1 MIQGIAFQTRART
14 VDHLGREQIADCPTA
29 ISELWKNAFDAYAR
43 TVELNIY
50 AGTEPVAAMVDDG
63 HGMSREEF
71 EKRWL
76 VVGTESKAAR
86 HGTTLADRN
95 GLKLRPRQGQ
105 KGIGRL
111 SCANLG
117 PLLLLVSKRSDNP
130 FVAALMDWRL
140 FENPF
145 LNLSDIRMPVIEF
158 DRPERLFD
166 LLPDLAES
174 LSSNVSG
181 EDDSGRSHRI
191 RAAWADVER
200 ETDSDGHNAALSAE
214 DILTDIEHLCFVP
227 EHLARWPVWT
237 HASDRGTALLIS
249 GLNYDLRV
257 HADRSIADSAAE
269 ASRKRLFE
277 TLSSFVDP
285 FVDPADPAAED
296 ESPDFHY
303 AVRVW
308 SDGSPREIVG
318 SEKQFTRREV
328 DGMEHRIEG
337 QVDENGVFMGN
348 VRAFGEM
355 LPDLCVIHPPTD
367 LRIPDRSNSRVGP
380 FDIYIASMEFI
391 LENTTHPRAE
401 YDRYRDLAGE
411 YSGFMVFRDGL
422 RVLPYGRTDND
433 FFEIEFRRSKSVG
446 REFWNHRQLFGRIAI
461 GRERNPNL
469 KDKAGR
475 EGLLDNHAAKV
486 FKDLVS
492 NVLMQSARLYFGS
505 DSDYRKDL
513 LPEIR
518 KDNRRERAAEARR
531 KLRRRHR
538 TAFRTNLKRVSS
550 ELPPFLREV
559 EDYVDSLEISDAR
572 QLLDAQQ
579 RLEDMRGR
587 IPDFALPGK
596 PRDLGR
602 LEDTYAEY
610 RRRYRA
616 VGEAVASLHEQVA
629 QALED
634 IEPRNAEKLLTDQL
648 SRHDRQLRAR
658 LSAWSGSVEDLLKS
672 EYQRFRAQSQARLK
686 EFQLEAASLLRRL
699 ASRDIRYADASRAL
713 TALKEE
719 KERESHDIYIP
730 YIAAL
735 ESLQDSIDIEHL
747 ATFGMEEVGEMQA
760 ELERLHSLA
769 QLGIAVEILGHDLQA
784 YDDILAA
791 GLRAL
796 PDDVRSG
803 KAGKDIE
810 FAYEGLTDQL
820 RFLSPL
826 RLAGQKIQR
835 WISGGETADYVAG
848 FFGPTLAANK
858 ISFDATHD
866 FRRLRVFDQQSRL
879 FPVFINLLNN
889 SIYWLASGDRID
901 RKVVFDAHGTDAIV
915 SDNGPGVDPDDVERL
930 FSLFFTRKMR
940 GGRGIGLYLCRHNL
954 AAGGHAIRYEPDVE
968 TMPLPGANFVI
979 TFRGAEFNAD

>member
-1 MIQGIAFQTRART
+1 MTDMIRGIAFQTRART

-50 AGTEPVAAMVDDG
+50 AGAEPIAAMVDDG

-86 HGTTLADRN
+86 HGITLADRN

-117 PLLLLVSKRSDNP
+117 PLLLLVSKRCNNP

-145 LNLSDIRMPVIEF
+145 LNLSDIHMPVIEF
-158 DRPERLFD
+158 DRSERLFD

-181 EDDSGRSHRI
+181 EDDSDRSDRI
-191 RAAWADVER
+191 RAAWAEVER
-200 ETDSDGHNAALSAE
+200 ETDFYDHDAAPSAE
-214 DILTDIEHLCFVP
+214 DILADIERLFFAP

-237 HASDRGTALLIS
+237 GASDRGTALLVS

-257 HADRSIADSAAE
+257 QADRSIADSAAD
-269 ASRKRLFE
+269 ATRKRLFE

-285 FVDPADPAAED
+285 FVDRADPAAED

-337 QVDENGVFMGN
+337 RVDESGVFTGN

-355 LPDLCVIHPPTD
+355 LPDRCVIHPPSD
-367 LRIPDRSNSRVGP
+367 LRIPGRSNNRVGP

-422 RVLPYGRTDND
+422 RVLPYGRPDND
-433 FFEIEFRRSKSVG
+433 FFEIESRRSKSAG

-461 GRERNPNL
+461 GRSRNPNL

-475 EGLLDNHAAKV
+475 EGLLDNHAAKT
-486 FKDLVS
+486 FRDLVS
-492 NVLMQSARLYFGS
+492 NVLKQSARLYFGS
-505 DSDYRKDL
+505 DSDYRRDL

-531 KLRRRHR
+531 RLRRRHR
-538 TAFRTNLKRVSS
+538 TAFRANLKRVSS
-550 ELPPFLREV
+550 ELPPFLRDV
-559 EDYVDSLEISDAR
+559 EEYLSSLEISDAR

-587 IPDFALPGK
+587 LPDFALPGK

-616 VGEAVASLHEQVA
+616 VREAVASLHEQVE
-629 QALED
+629 QGLED
-634 IEPRNAEKLLTDQL
+634 IEPTNAEKLLAEQL
-648 SRHDRQLRAR
+648 SRHERQLRAR
-658 LSAWSGSVEDLLKS
+658 LNVWSTSVDALLKS
-672 EYQRFRAQSQARLK
+672 EYQRFRTQSQARLK
-686 EFQLEAASLLRRL
+686 EFQLEAESLLRRL
-699 ASRDIRYADASRAL
+699 ASRDIRYADATRAL

-747 ATFGMEEVGEMQA
+747 ATFGMEEIGEMQV

-796 PDDVRSG
+796 PGDIRAD

-835 WISGGETADYVAG
+835 WISGGEIADYVAG

-858 ISFDATHD
+858 ISFDATDD
-866 FRRLRVFDQQSRL
+866 FRRVRVFDQQSRL

-889 SIYWLASGDRID
+889 SIYWLASGNRTG
-901 RKVVFDAHGTDAIV
+901 RRVVFHAHGTDAIV
-915 SDNGPGVDPDDVERL
+915 SDNGPGVDPDDIERL

-940 GGRGIGLYLCRHNL
+940 GGRGVGLYLCRHNL

-968 TMPLPGANFVI
+968 AMPQPGP
-979 TFRGAEFNAD
+979 TS

>member
-1 MIQGIAFQTRART
+1 MIQGISFQTRART

-29 ISELWKNAFDAYAR
+29 ISELWKNSFDAYAR

-71 EKRWL
+71 ENRWL
-76 VVGTESKAAR
+76 VVGTESKAGRLA
-86 HGTTLADRN
+86 TTPTDRN
-95 GLKLRPRQGQ
+95 GLKPRPRQGQ

-117 PLLLLVSKRSDNP
+117 PLLLLVSKRTDKP

-140 FENPF
+140 FANPF
-145 LNLSDIRMPVIEF
+145 LNLSDIRMPVIEY
-158 DRPERLFD
+158 DRSERIFD

-174 LSSNVSG
+174 LSGNVSG
-181 EDDSGRSHRI
+181 VDDSGRSDRI

-200 ETDSDGHNAALSAE
+200 ETDSDDHDATPTAE
-214 DILTDIEHLCFVP
+214 DILTDIERLSFAP

-237 HASDRGTALLIS
+237 GASDRGTALLIS

-257 HADRSIADSAAE
+257 QADGSIADTAAE
-269 ASRKRLFE
+269 AARRRLFE

-285 FVDPADPAAED
+285 FVDSSTED
-296 ESPDFHY
+296 ESPDFRY

-308 SDGSPREIVG
+308 SDGPRREIVG

-328 DGMEHRIEG
+328 DGMEHCIEG
-337 QVDENGVFMGN
+337 RVDEAGVFTGSA
-348 VRAFGEM
+348 RAFGEM
-355 LPDLCVIHPPTD
+355 LPERCVIHPPSD
-367 LRIPDRSNSRVGP
+367 LKIPIRRNNRVGP
-380 FDIYIASMEFI
+380 FDIYIASMEFDFQ
-391 LENTTHPRAE
+391 NTTHPRAE
-401 YDRYRDLAGE
+401 FDRYRDLARE

-433 FFEIEFRRSKSVG
+433 FFEIESRRSKSAG

-461 GRERNPNL
+461 DRSRNSNL

-475 EGLLDNHAAKV
+475 EGLLDNHAAKT
-486 FKDLVS
+486 FRELVS

-505 DSDYRKDL
+505 DSDYRRDL

-538 TAFRTNLKRVSS
+538 TAFRTNLKRVSK

-559 EDYVDSLEISDAR
+559 EEYLNSLDISDAR
-572 QLLDAQQ
+572 QLLNAQQ
-579 RLEDMRGR
+579 RLEAMRGR
-587 IPDFALPGK
+587 LPDFALPGK
-596 PRDLGR
+596 PRNLGR
-602 LEDTYAEY
+602 LEDTYTDY

-616 VGEAVASLHEQVA
+616 VREAVASLHEQVE
-629 QALED
+629 QALEN
-634 IEPRNAEKLLTDQL
+634 IEPTNAEKLLTAQL
-648 SRHDRQLRAR
+648 SRHERQLRAR
-658 LSAWSGSVEDLLKS
+658 LTAWSTSVDELLKS
-672 EYQRFRAQSQARLK
+672 EYRRFRTQSQTRLK
-686 EFQLEAASLLRRL
+686 EFQLEAESLLRRL
-699 ASRDIRYADASRAL
+699 ASHDIPYADATRAL
-713 TALKEE
+713 TALKDD

-735 ESLQDSIDIEHL
+735 ESLQDRIDIEHL
-747 ATFGMEEVGEMQA
+747 ATFGMEEVSEMQV

-784 YDDILAA
+784 YDDILAG

-796 PDDVRSG
+796 PDDIRTT

-835 WISGGETADYVAG
+835 WISGDETADYVEG
-848 FFGPTLAANK
+848 FFGPTLSANT
-858 ISFDATHD
+858 ISFDATDD
-866 FRRLRVFDQQSRL
+866 FRRVRVFDQQSRL

-889 SIYWLASGDRID
+889 SIYWLASGGRTN
-901 RKVVFDAHGTDAIV
+901 RKVIFDAYGTDVIV

-940 GGRGIGLYLCRHNL
+940 GGRGVGLYLCRHNL
-954 AAGGHAIRYEPDVE
+954 AAGGHTIRYEPDVE

-979 TFRGAEFNAD
+979 TYRGAELNAD

>member
-1 MIQGIAFQTRART
+1 MIQGISFQTRART

-71 EKRWL
+71 ENRWL
-76 VVGTESKAAR
+76 VVGTESRVTRQRTAF
-86 HGTTLADRN
+86 ADRN

-117 PLLLLVSKRSDNP
+117 PILLLVSKRTDKP

-158 DRPERLFD
+158 DRPEQLFD

-174 LSSNVSG
+174 LSSNLSG
-181 EDDSGRSHRI
+181 GDDSGRSDRI
-191 RAAWADVER
+191 RAAWAAVDREFDSDDRDATPSAEIILADVER
-200 ETDSDGHNAALSAE
+200 LSFA
-214 DILTDIEHLCFVP
+214 P
-227 EHLARWPVWT
+227 EHLAQWQVWT
-237 HASDRGTALLIS
+237 GTSDHGTALLIS

-257 HADRSIADSAAE
+257 QADSSTADSAAT
-269 ASRKRLFE
+269 AARKRLFE

-285 FVDPADPAAED
+285 FVDPAGPTLED

-308 SDGSPREIVG
+308 SDGPPREIVG

-337 QVDENGVFMGN
+337 QVDENGVFTGN

-355 LPDLCVIHPPTD
+355 LPDRCIIHPPSD
-367 LRIPDRSNSRVGP
+367 LRIPDRINNHVGP

-391 LENTTHPRAE
+391 PENTTHSRAE
-401 YDRYRDLAGE
+401 YDRYRHLAGE

-422 RVLPYGRTDND
+422 RVLPYGRADND
-433 FFEIEFRRSKSVG
+433 FFEIESRRSRSAG

-461 GRERNPNL
+461 GRTRNPNL

-475 EGLLDNHAAKV
+475 EGLLDNHAAKT
-486 FKDLVS
+486 FRELVS
-492 NVLMQSARLYFGS
+492 NVLMQSARFYFGS

-531 KLRRRHR
+531 KLRRRHS
-538 TAFRTNLKRVSS
+538 TTFRSNLKRVSI
-550 ELPPFLREV
+550 EIPPFLREV
-559 EDYVDSLEISDAR
+559 EEYLNSLEISDAR
-572 QLLDAQQ
+572 QLFGAQQ

-587 IPDFALPGK
+587 LADFALPGK
-596 PRDLGR
+596 PKDLGR
-602 LEDTYAEY
+602 LENTYAEY
-610 RRRYRA
+610 QRRYRA
-616 VGEAVASLHEQVA
+616 VREAVASLHQQVEQG
-629 QALED
+629 LED
-634 IEPRNAEKLLTDQL
+634 IEPTNAAKLLAGQL
-648 SRHDRQLRAR
+648 SRHDRQLRTR
-658 LSAWSGSVEDLLKS
+658 LKAWSTNVDDLLKS
-672 EYQRFRAQSQARLK
+672 EYQRFRTLSDKLLR
-686 EFQLEAASLLRRL
+686 EFQLEAESLVRRL
-699 ASRDIRYADASRAL
+699 TSRDIRYAEASRTLA
-713 TALKEE
+713 ALKEE
-719 KERESHDIYIP
+719 KERESHDIFVP

-784 YDDILAA
+784 YDDILAG

-796 PDDVRSG
+796 PEDIRAA

-835 WISGGETADYVAG
+835 WISGDEIADYVAG

-858 ISFDATHD
+858 ISFDATND
-866 FRRLRVFDQQSRL
+866 FRRVRVFDQQSRL

-889 SIYWLASGDRID
+889 SIYWLASGDRTD
-901 RKVVFDAHGTDAIV
+901 RKVVFDADGTEAIV
-915 SDNGPGVDPDDVERL
+915 SDNGPGVDLNDVERL

-940 GGRGIGLYLCRHNL
+940 GGRGVGLYLCRHNL
-954 AAGGHAIRYEPDVE
+954 AAGGHAIRYESDVE
-968 TMPLPGANFVI
+968 HMPLPGANFVI
-979 TFRGAEFNAD
+979 TYRGAKVNAD

>member
-71 EKRWL
+71 ERRWL

-95 GLKLRPRQGQ
+95 GLKVRPRQGQ

-117 PLLLLVSKRSDNP
+117 PLLLLVSKRSDKP

-145 LNLSDIRMPVIEF
+145 LNLSDIRMPVVEF
-158 DRPERLFD
+158 DQPERLFD

-181 EDDSGRSHRI
+181 EDDSDRSDQI

-200 ETDSDGHNAALSAE
+200 ETASGDHDAAPSAE
-214 DILTDIEHLCFVP
+214 DILTDIERLSFAP

-237 HASDRGTALLIS
+237 GASDRGTALLIS

-257 HADRSIADSAAE
+257 LADQSIADSAAA

-296 ESPDFHY
+296 ESLDFRY
-303 AVRVW
+303 TVRVW
-308 SDGSPREIVG
+308 SDGAPDEIVG

-337 QVDENGVFMGN
+337 RIDERGVFTGN
-348 VRAFGEM
+348 VRAFGAM
-355 LPDLCVIHPPTD
+355 LPDRGVIHPPSD
-367 LRIPDRSNSRVGP
+367 LRIPGRSNNRVGP
-380 FDIYIASMEFI
+380 FDIYIASMEFVPG
-391 LENTTHPRAE
+391 NTTHPRAE
-401 YDRYRDLAGE
+401 YDRYRELAGK

-422 RVLPYGRTDND
+422 RVLPYGRADND
-433 FFEIEFRRSKSVG
+433 FFEIESRRSRSAG

-461 GRERNPNL
+461 GRSRNPNL

-475 EGLLDNHAAKV
+475 EGLLDNHAAKT
-486 FKDLVS
+486 FRELVS

-505 DSDYRKDL
+505 DSNYRRDL

-518 KDNRRERAAEARR
+518 NDNRRERATEARR
-531 KLRRRHR
+531 KLSRRHR
-538 TAFRTNLKRVSS
+538 TAFRGNLKRVSS

-559 EDYVDSLEISDAR
+559 EDYLNSLEISDAR
-572 QLLDAQQ
+572 QLSDAQQ

-587 IPDFALPGK
+587 LPDFALPGK
-596 PRDLGR
+596 PNDLGR
-602 LEDTYAEY
+602 LEDTYADY

-616 VGEAVASLHEQVA
+616 VREAVASLHEQVE
-629 QALED
+629 QGLED
-634 IEPRNAEKLLTDQL
+634 IEPTNAEKLLADQL

-658 LSAWSGSVEDLLKS
+658 LKAWSTSVDDLLKS
-672 EYQRFRAQSQARLK
+672 EYQRFRTQSDKRLR
-686 EFQLEAASLLRRL
+686 EFQLEAESLLRRL
-699 ASRDIRYADASRAL
+699 ASRNIRYADATRAL

-719 KERESHDIYIP
+719 KERESHDIFVP

-747 ATFGMEEVGEMQA
+747 ATFGMQEVGEMQV

-796 PDDVRSG
+796 PDDIRTG

-835 WISGGETADYVAG
+835 WISGGEIADYVAG

-858 ISFDATHD
+858 ISFDAADD

-889 SIYWLASGDRID
+889 SIYWLASGDRTD
-901 RKVVFDAHGTDAIV
+901 RKVVFHAHGTEAIV
-915 SDNGPGVDPDDVERL
+915 SDNGPGVDPDDIERL

-940 GGRGIGLYLCRHNL
+940 GGRGVGLYLCRHNL

-979 TFRGAEFNAD
+979 TFRGAELNAD